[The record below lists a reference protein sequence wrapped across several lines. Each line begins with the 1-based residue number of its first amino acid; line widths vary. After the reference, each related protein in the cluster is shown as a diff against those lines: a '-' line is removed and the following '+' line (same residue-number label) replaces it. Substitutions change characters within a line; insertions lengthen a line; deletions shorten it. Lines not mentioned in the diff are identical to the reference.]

1 MDLHRFSQVRII
13 RLHQVLQSSAIH
25 TLVHAYGIC
34 IIHTHLSQLDTL
46 HRQVPEVFLA
56 NRPRQSTKSIWKQTH
71 IHTYTHTH
79 VHQCFMGVESMRE
92 GDIFCGSVGSK
103 HFMEKT
109 FTECQTNPIIG
120 FSTPI
125 ICGENY
131 CVWLSNNEMFSPL
144 IDSHSMYM
152 YYMYISVLPSIHKAC
167 RPNKPSVWTF
177 LWCGNGRSIIAL
189 MWPVAPPKI
198 CPSHHALK
206 FAWGEHCIL

>member
-13 RLHQVLQSSAIH
+13 RLHQILQSSAIH
-25 TLVHAYGIC
+25 TLVHAYGIKYHP
-34 IIHTHLSQLDTL
+34 HTHTFPNSTHSTDRCLKCSWPIVLA
-46 HRQVPEVFLA
+46 RVPRASE
-56 NRPRQSTKSIWKQTH
+56 NK
-71 IHTYTHTH
+71 HTYTHTHTCTH

-92 GDIFCGSVGSK
+92 GDIFCGSVGSE

-144 IDSHSMYM
+144 IDSHSL

-167 RPNKPSVWTF
+167 RPNKPSV
-177 LWCGNGRSIIAL
+177 
-189 MWPVAPPKI
+189 
-198 CPSHHALK
+198 
-206 FAWGEHCIL
+206 